1 MASEEYLGTDAM
13 HELLAAWSDVFA
25 AMFRNECREQ
35 IGKKNEMASR
45 GRLFYLFPNFF
56 QSFLNFSC
64 IF

>member
-35 IGKKNEMASR
+35 IEKKNVISD
-45 GRLFYLFPNFF
+45 
-56 QSFLNFSC
+56 FSAAAVDC
-64 IF
+64 LLR